1 MSNPAR
7 KDGSKRRSSLLIAAL
22 AALAML
28 LAGTPALAQPPASG
42 ITWSAEPLFD
52 GVVKYGEW
60 LPIRVTLSNRGNDR
74 AVEVRAVLTSSE
86 GQATFVQPVELPA
99 GAHKQVILYVIPSNF
114 SRRLRLSLM
123 DGSDELGRSTVEVQP
138 VTYQAFLAGVIAR
151 DPDALSTLRTLSI
164 GEGNPRTIAFAI
176 DDIPDRAAGLGSFDA
191 LVLNDVDTS
200 RLSPAQRQA
209 LVGWVGIGG
218 HLIVGG
224 GAGTALTV
232 AGLPAD
238 LLPVTLNGTQSVSEL
253 PGLAAI
259 GGESVRIPGPFV
271 IARSTI
277 QRGVALAG
285 QHDIPLIAE
294 QEVGQGRVTFVALD
308 LGSAPFG
315 AWAGEKAMW
324 TRLLQPDV
332 NTFAGGPPDVSPRR
346 WADGQM
352 INALTNLPSLD
363 LPSVRW
369 VVLLLAIY
377 ILLVGPANYLILRR
391 ARRLAWAW
399 VTIPAMTLTFSVG
412 AYGVGYGLR
421 GGEVIL
427 NKLSVIEVMPGT
439 KMAQVRTYAGLFS
452 PTKRS
457 YTLTADGDPLISPLN
472 PGYGPWDPSA
482 GGGNITVVQGRPT
495 RVRDLTVNQ
504 WAMRTFMTETITWSP
519 VNIHAELTYSDGR
532 IRGQV
537 VNAGTSP
544 LRDVV
549 VTMSG
554 DFSRLGTV
562 EAGESADV
570 DFAIGAAGDMRG
582 PPLSYLILQDEFGNP
597 GPRGLSRETRLKQ
610 QVLDSVF
617 APPYEAG
624 FASDAGPLLIAWLDQ
639 SPTSIQVEGANAREM
654 GTSLVIARPALH
666 FGDREV
672 SIPPGFV
679 SARIIR
685 QEGSVSQCYT
695 ARGPGFAPYQGSITL
710 EFRLPRQL
718 YDVDFSRLSLMIESD
733 GGWRQPPATALYDW
747 GAGTWHPLD
756 NVTLGTNRIDN
767 ARHFINDTTHAI
779 RVRMRA
785 GDDRGGCL
793 YTSVALEGTRVEA
806 TQR

>member
-1 MSNPAR
+1 M
-7 KDGSKRRSSLLIAAL
+7 RRAVTI
-22 AALAML
+22 
-28 LAGTPALAQPPASG
+28 PALVILVVLLMSSEATAQAPANG

-60 LPIRVTLSNRGNDR
+60 LPIRVTLSNQGSDR

-99 GAHKQVILYVIPSNF
+99 GAHKQIILYVIPSNF

-123 DGSDELGRSTVEVQP
+123 AGSDELGRSTVEVQP
-138 VTYQAFLAGVIAR
+138 VTYRAFLVGVIAR
-151 DPDALSTLRTLSI
+151 DADALSTLRTLSI
-164 GEGNPRTIAFAI
+164 GEGNPRTIAFTI
-176 DDIPDRAAGLGSFDA
+176 DDLPDRAAGLGSFDA
-191 LVLNDVDTS
+191 LVLNDVDTG

-218 HLIVGG
+218 HLIIGG

-238 LLPVTLNGTQSVSEL
+238 LLPVTLNDTQSVSEL
-253 PGLAAI
+253 PGLVDI
-259 GGESVRIPGPFV
+259 GGEPVRIPGPFV

-277 QRGVALAG
+277 QSGLVLAD

-308 LGSAPFG
+308 LGLAPFG

-332 NTFAGGPPDVSPRR
+332 NTFAGGSPDISPRR

-352 INALTNLPSLD
+352 VNALTNLPSLD

-377 ILLVGPANYLILRR
+377 VLLVGPANYLVLRR
-391 ARRLAWAW
+391 TRRLEWAW
-399 VTIPAMTLTFSVG
+399 VTIPAMTLTFSAG

-439 KMAQVRTYAGLFS
+439 QTAQVRTYAGLFS
-452 PTKRS
+452 PTKRA
-457 YTLTADGDPLISPLN
+457 YTLTINGDPLISPLN
-472 PGYGPWDPSA
+472 PAYGPWDSSA
-482 GGGNITVVQGRPT
+482 GGGSITVVQGRPT
-495 RVRDLTVNQ
+495 RVRDLAVNQ
-504 WAMRTFMTETITWSP
+504 WAMQTFMAETVTRSP
-519 VNIHAELTYSDGR
+519 VNIHADTSAGLSASLTYSDGR

-537 VNAGTSP
+537 VNAGILP

-570 DFAIGAAGDMRG
+570 DFTISAAGDMRG
-582 PPLSYLILQDEFGNP
+582 PPLSYLILQDKFGNP

-610 QVLDSVF
+610 QMLDSLF

-624 FASDAGPLLIAWLDQ
+624 FAANAGPLLIAWLDQ
-639 SPTSIQVEGANAREM
+639 SPTSIQVEGMNTQVLE
-654 GTSLVIARPALH
+654 TSLVVARPALH
-666 FGDREV
+666 FGNREV
-672 SIPPGFV
+672 SVPSGFV
-679 SARIIR
+679 PARIIR

-710 EFRLPRQL
+710 EFRLPREL
-718 YDVDFSRLSLMIESD
+718 YNVDFSQLSLMIESD
-733 GGWRQPPATALYDW
+733 GGWWQPPATALYDW
-747 GAGTWHPLD
+747 EAGTWHSLD

-767 ARHFINDTTHAI
+767 AQRFISDTTHAI
-779 RVRMRA
+779 HVRMQA

-793 YTSVALEGTRVEA
+793 YTSVALEGTRGSV
-806 TQR
+806 